1 MNSYLKYNVKHVAL
15 ILKNKVYI
23 VILQQYKIVF
33 GGTMGAGK
41 SAAIKALS
49 DTGVLSTEAV
59 NTDTQAHQKALT
71 TVGIDYG
78 EISLDDG
85 TKIGLYGTPGQ
96 DRFDF
101 MWSIVCKG
109 AIGIVVLI
117 DHSSSQRLKDLEFY
131 LKAFEDLGTNIVI
144 GVTHLDL
151 EHDQKLKIY
160 RDWMQI
166 HQKQFPL
173 FAVDARKK
181 DDVLLMIETLIAKLE
196 MQPAINI

>member
-1 MNSYLKYNVKHVAL
+1 M
-15 ILKNKVYI
+15 
-23 VILQQYKIVF
+23 QQHKIVF

-41 SAAIKALS
+41 TAAIKALS
-49 DTGVLSTEAV
+49 DTRVVSTEAV
-59 NTDTQAHQKALT
+59 NTDNQAHQKSLT

-78 EISLDDG
+78 EISLEDG

-117 DHSSSQRLKDLEFY
+117 DHSSPNRMKDLDFY
-131 LKAFEDLGTNIVI
+131 IKAFESLAANIVI
-144 GVTHLDL
+144 GITHLDL
-151 EHDQKLKIY
+151 EHEQKLKIY
-160 RDWMQI
+160 RDWMQV

-196 MQPAINI
+196 MQSSIN